1 MYIILIDFT
10 RSLNQGSLARG
21 LSGLTTD
28 HLNSYT
34 ETMRLSVAFCVLW
47 AASLVSI
54 IVSPCTVDVH
64 APRCPF
70 QTSDLLNELF
80 YPCRNTLMLVL
91 AGHQWKNWMKNLTMW
106 KYSATNTH
114 DGAWQIV
121 LHTDKSFVQPNIVC
135 AVTTLSYQLN
145 HITTGTIVWVLR
157 KRETHE
163 YISKFLPCLWPTGW
177 CALLWPGMT
186 SEYSRAHPSLVG
198 LATVHA

>member
-10 RSLNQGSLARG
+10 RSLNQGSLAQG
-21 LSGLTTD
+21 LSGLITD

-34 ETMRLSVAFCVLW
+34 ETMRISAAFCVLW
-47 AASLVSI
+47 AAWLVST
-54 IVSPCTVDVH
+54 IVSSCTVDAH

-80 YPCRNTLMLVL
+80 YPCRNTL
-91 AGHQWKNWMKNLTMW
+91 KSWMENLTMW

-121 LHTDKSFVQPNIVC
+121 LHTDKSSVQLNIVC

-163 YISKFLPCLWPTGW
+163 YISKLLPCLWPTGW
-177 CALLWPGMT
+177 CALLWLGMT

-198 LATVHA
+198 LATVQA